1 MFLRRSWKDIQMK
14 LRTSRDL
21 CILFTFTN
29 FFFCFVNNSLTNG
42 IIGVIMLA
50 SAFWIDTH
58 VQKGL

>member
-1 MFLRRSWKDIQMK
+1 
-14 LRTSRDL
+14 
-21 CILFTFTN
+21 
-29 FFFCFVNNSLTNG
+29 VNNSLTNG